1 MLSGAT
7 GSAAAIVG
15 TPVFRIV
22 VSSDSM
28 KNATAISHG
37 RRRLLESA
45 SEVGFGGLGVNLRV
59 GDYRRFCGIR
69 RTAKCGSHGR
79 IGMRLLLLLI
89 CPKDPLGNT
98 SGLQDSDCGR
108 FLFGCAKFDGTR
120 FGRTR
125 LNRIRFG

>member
-1 MLSGAT
+1 
-7 GSAAAIVG
+7 
-15 TPVFRIV
+15 
-22 VSSDSM
+22 M

-45 SEVGFGGLGVNLRV
+45 SEVGLGGLGVNLRV

-98 SGLQDSDCGR
+98 SGLQDSDCR
-108 FLFGCAKFDGTR
+108 LFYLAVQNLTERGLAVQDLADQR
-120 FGRTR
+120 
-125 LNRIRFG
+125 